1 MFLLHVSIQMQLLNV
16 SVPNRFRLNAF
27 LLTLEIEIGTDSEDP
42 QHRMDSI
49 FSSSSIKIP

>member
-27 LLTLEIEIGTDSEDP
+27 LLTLEIEIGRDSEDP